1 MDQFTCIQ
9 NVVGYETHVLTDDDK
24 PQLNRRELCIVLLD
38 VTVKY
43 LQQFGV
49 NQMKVFANHNA
60 DFVRF
65 HRDNVDDL
73 LDNLVP
79 NQLRVASQERDVDLV
94 VNVADVVLVC
104 VFLILETYLLVMFE
118 FAWAVFVDCVEHLG
132 VLAHTGRAV
141 KNQIRQVVQIFGEF
155 REKRDQFRVQIIIVH
170 RSQVFVEMGFVI
182 FHYN

>member
-9 NVVGYETHVLTDDDK
+9 NVVGHETHVLTDDDK
-24 PQLNRRELCIVLLD
+24 PQLNRRELRVVFLD
-38 VTVKY
+38 IAVKN

-49 NQMKVFANHNA
+49 NQMKVFANHYT

-104 VFLILETYLLVMFE
+104 VFLILETNFLVMLE
-118 FAWAVFVDCVEHLG
+118 LAWAVFVDRVEHLG
-132 VLAHTGRAV
+132 VLAYARGAV
-141 KNQIRQVVQIFGEF
+141 KNQVRQVVHIFGEF
-155 REKRDQFRVQIIIVH
+155 REIRNQFRVQIIIVY
-170 RSQVFVEMGFVI
+170 RSQVLVEMGFVI
-182 FHYN
+182 FHYI

>member
-1 MDQFTCIQ
+1 MFA
-9 NVVGYETHVLTDDDK
+9 DDDK
-24 PQLNRRELCIVLLD
+24 SQLDRREFRVVFLNIA
-38 VTVKY
+38 VKN
-43 LQQFGV
+43 LQKLGM
-49 NQMKVFANHNA
+49 NQMKVFANHYT

-79 NQLRVASQERDVDLV
+79 NQLRVASQERDVDLI

-104 VFLILETYLLVMFE
+104 VFLILETYLFVMLE
-118 FAWAVFVDCVEHLG
+118 SAWAIFLNRVEHLR
-132 VLAHTGRAV
+132 VLPYARWAV
-141 KNQIRQVVQIFGEF
+141 KNQVRQVVHIFGEF
-155 REKRDQFRVQIIIVH
+155 REIMNQFRVQIIIVH